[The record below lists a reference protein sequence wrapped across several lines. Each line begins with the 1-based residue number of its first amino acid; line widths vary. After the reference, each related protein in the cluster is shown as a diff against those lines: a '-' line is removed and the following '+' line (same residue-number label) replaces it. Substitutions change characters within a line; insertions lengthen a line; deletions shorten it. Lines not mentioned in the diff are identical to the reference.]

1 MSFKGAAVVM
11 GVASCGKTS
20 VGELLAE
27 KLNAHFIEGDR
38 LHSAANVAKMSAG
51 NPLTDDDRWPWLA
64 AIGQSLAGRE
74 ACVGSCSA
82 LKRVYREAIT
92 KAAQR
97 PVYFIY
103 LHGSRELLES
113 RIGARKGHFMPASLL
128 DSQLATL
135 EVPAP
140 DELALRLDISLPVNE
155 LVERSKAWLIS
166 PPSLRATSPSG
177 EDKAGV
183 LSSSSP
189 EGEVP
194 AGRRGDPL

>member
-1 MSFKGAAVVM
+1 MAELPVSFKGAAVVM

-38 LHSAANVAKMSAG
+38 LHPATNVAKMSAG
-51 NPLTDDDRWPWLA
+51 NPLTDEDRWPWLK
-64 AIGQSLAGRE
+64 AIGESLAGRE
-74 ACVGSCSA
+74 AAVASCSA

-113 RIGARKGHFMPASLL
+113 RIGARTGHFMPASLL

-135 EVPAP
+135 QMPAP
-140 DELALRLDISLPVNE
+140 DERALRLDITLPVTE
-155 LVERSKAWLIS
+155 LAERAKTWL
-166 PPSLRATSPSG
+166 LTQ
-177 EDKAGV
+177 
-183 LSSSSP
+183 
-189 EGEVP
+189 
-194 AGRRGDPL
+194 